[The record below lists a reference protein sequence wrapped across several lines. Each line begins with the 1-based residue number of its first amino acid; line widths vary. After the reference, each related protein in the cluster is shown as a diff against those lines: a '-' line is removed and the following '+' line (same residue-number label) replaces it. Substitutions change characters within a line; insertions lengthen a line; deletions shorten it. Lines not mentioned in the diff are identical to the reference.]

1 MSHYLV
7 PKSSEGLLL
16 DQCEAIIE
24 EGLKTLEKVERAF
37 AIIEQMKLYRK
48 GFEDLDSYY
57 KERWVDDIDLMHLC
71 QVQNSNSNSNLK

>member
-7 PKSSEGLLL
+7 PKSSETLLL

-37 AIIEQMKLYRK
+37 AIIEQMQLHKR
-48 GFEDLDSYY
+48 GFENLDSYY
-57 KERWVDDIDLMHLC
+57 KERWAEQIDLTHLC
-71 QVQNSNSNSNLK
+71 QIQNSNLNSK